1 MSFFYHMSSLKLLG
15 PRKIPQMGTLT
26 VEVKTVDKTW
36 FAVFHKGGDQGD
48 TWHQGHVDLSVSLW
62 HFIMSGI
69 TFMLQYVS
77 PSKNTFPPKPLQSW
91 DFCFSILFS
100 DCNIGGDLY
109 KTDTHGQSDWSLCY
123 SCRES

>member
-1 MSFFYHMSSLKLLG
+1 
-15 PRKIPQMGTLT
+15 MGTLT

-36 FAVFHKGGDQGD
+36 FAVFHKGGNQGD
-48 TWHQGHVDLSVSLW
+48 KWHHGNVDLSVSLW

-77 PSKNTFPPKPLQSW
+77 PSMNTCPPKPLQSW

-100 DCNIGGDLY
+100 DYNIGGDLY
-109 KTDTHGQSDWSLCY
+109 KTDTHGQSDWSPPTVLQL
-123 SCRES
+123 